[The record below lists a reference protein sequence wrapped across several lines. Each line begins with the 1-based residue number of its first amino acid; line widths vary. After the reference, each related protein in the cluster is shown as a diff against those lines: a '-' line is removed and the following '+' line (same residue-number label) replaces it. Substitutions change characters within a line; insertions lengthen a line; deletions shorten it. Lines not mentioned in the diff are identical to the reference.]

1 MAYCKDKSIEKQRG
15 CAIKELI
22 IEKRSVA
29 QVARRYGRNR
39 STIYRWKKKW
49 DKQQT
54 VLLENAGRPSI
65 PLGKVFRWADVKWNI
80 PTISSAPKTYPN
92 ALKENIIAA
101 IMCIRRQKYEC
112 AEIIQYKLKREGI
125 IVSLSSIK
133 RTLKRQELWRRKRIY
148 RWNEKRPLPT
158 APGELVQVDTVH
170 YVNPINH
177 TKLYIYT
184 VIDLY
189 SRMAYAKVSCNL
201 REKDAATAIFEAENY
216 MDIKFKMVQSDN
228 GAEFQ
233 NHFQQRLNY
242 KGIHTRHSRVRH
254 PNDDAHIERF
264 NRTLRKECIG
274 QYNPNKKIDYINYKL
289 RRYINYYNYDRIHL
303 GLSLKTPNEV
313 LQRYWTL
320 YVWVTARYHFV
331 KYHSWG

>member
-1 MAYCKDKSIEKQRG
+1 MTYCKDKSIEKQRG

-39 STIYRWKKKW
+39 STIYRSKKKW

-80 PTISSAPKTYPN
+80 PTISSAPKTHPN

-189 SRMAYAKVSCNL
+189 SRMAYAKVFCNL

-313 LQRYWTL
+313 LQRY
-320 YVWVTARYHFV
+320 
-331 KYHSWG
+331 

>member
-80 PTISSAPKTYPN
+80 PTISSAPKTHPN

-101 IMCIRRQKYEC
+101 IMRIRRQKYEC

-189 SRMAYAKVSCNL
+189 SRMAYANVSCNL

-320 YVWVTARYHFV
+320 YVMTTETTE
-331 KYHSWG
+331 